1 MTVASKPDIGVPI
14 VEEGVASGDFQ
25 LYLDDIQEQLNAA
38 ITAVSD
44 LETITADLQT
54 QLDTVVGPQVDLT
67 SYTVVTLPG
76 VTGTPGLIFVTDET
90 GGAVP
95 AFSDGT
101 NWRRVTDRAI
111 VS

>member
-1 MTVASKPDIGVPI
+1 MPLPRPNTGLAWFAGWAD
-14 VEEGVASGDFQ
+14 A
-25 LYLDDIQEQLNAA
+25 LDRAM
-38 ITAVSD
+38 SR
-44 LETITADLQT
+44 LERL
-54 QLDTVVGPQVDLT
+54 P
-67 SYTVVTLPG
+67 SYTVALLPDATTR
-76 VTGTPGLIFVTDET
+76 TGMMIFVSNES

>member
-1 MTVASKPDIGVPI
+1 MR
-14 VEEGVASGDFQ
+14 DFNF
-25 LYLDDIQEQLNAA
+25 I
-38 ITAVSD
+38 
-44 LETITADLQT
+44 T
-54 QLDTVVGPQVDLT
+54 QLRPQDTDDWKTWVSRFLLTMQQQFSRAPDVVELT
-67 SYTVVTLPG
+67 SYTVAKLPRVG
-76 VTGTPGLIFVTDET
+76 KNPGLIFVSDET

>member
-1 MTVASKPDIGVPI
+1 MSEIVSKPDHGALLVDKGSATP
-14 VEEGVASGDFQ
+14 VFQ
-25 LYLDDIQEQLNAA
+25 VYLDNIQTLLNLNLLGNQVQL
-38 ITAVSD
+38 
-44 LETITADLQT
+44 
-54 QLDTVVGPQVDLT
+54 P
-67 SYTVVTLPG
+67 SYTVATLPSATAAAG
-76 VTGTPGLIFVTDET
+76 MIFVSDET